1 MLSSKNTK
9 PGVFRTLVNFLS
21 QEDVLGPQIN
31 SAKIKA
37 LQLYRPLHFQ
47 VLRVKT
53 LLSSGDPWSLT
64 NALGLRNWFPIHHT
78 PKDYPKV
85 DPTSCVESSELSVAQ
100 VFRVREGLGSPTH
113 YHQDLRNTPYKVRDT
128 SQIPAF
134 DFDTAKALAAAFDLD
149 GAIVPASQ
157 TPEEIEI
164 EMKKL
169 TELWEDPW
177 TVGKM
182 TPFSRTE
189 EEKEAEAGK
198 ESWATS
204 LAQQEKKEER
214 RHPQLHED
222 KALDKTIQD
231 IVDAG
236 GTADPK
242 KEEI

>member
-1 MLSSKNTK
+1 MPRLPGNKKTK

-64 NALGLRNWFPIHHT
+64 NAIGLRNWFPIRHT

-85 DPTSCVESSELSVAQ
+85 DPTPYVGSELGIAQ
-100 VFRVREGLGSPTH
+100 VYRVREGLGSPTH
-113 YHQDLRNTPYKVRDT
+113 YHQDLRNTPYRVRDT
-128 SQIPAF
+128 SQVPALPIDTFF
-134 DFDTAKALAAAFDLD
+134 DRD
-149 GAIVPASQ
+149 GAIVVPSSQ

-169 TELWEDPW
+169 TELWGDPW
-177 TVGKM
+177 SGTLL
-182 TPFSRTE
+182 RTE
-189 EEKEAEAGK
+189 AEKKAEADK
-198 ESWATS
+198 ESWVTS
-204 LAQQEKKEER
+204 LDQQEPKEE
-214 RHPQLHED
+214 QV
-222 KALDKTIQD
+222 
-231 IVDAG
+231 VDAAV

-242 KEEI
+242 KEES

>member
-1 MLSSKNTK
+1 MPRLPGNKKTK

-53 LLSSGDPWSLT
+53 LLSSGDPWGLT
-64 NALGLRNWFPIHHT
+64 NAIGLRNWFPIRHT

-85 DPTSCVESSELSVAQ
+85 DPTPYVVSSELGIAQ
-100 VFRVREGLGSPTH
+100 VYRVREGLGSPLH

-128 SQIPAF
+128 SQVPAIPIDTFF
-134 DFDTAKALAAAFDLD
+134 DRD
-149 GAIVPASQ
+149 GAIVVPSSQ
-157 TPEEIEI
+157 TPEEVEI

-177 TVGKM
+177 SVDLRKGVIF
-182 TPFSRTE
+182 PE
-189 EEKEAEAGK
+189 AEKEAEADK
-198 ESWATS
+198 ESWVAS
-204 LAQQEKKEER
+204 LDQQEKKEED
-214 RHPQLHED
+214 RHPQLPEGR
-222 KALDKTIQD
+222 ALDKTIQD
-231 IVDAG
+231 IVNA
-236 GTADPK
+236 ADPK
-242 KEEI
+242 KEES